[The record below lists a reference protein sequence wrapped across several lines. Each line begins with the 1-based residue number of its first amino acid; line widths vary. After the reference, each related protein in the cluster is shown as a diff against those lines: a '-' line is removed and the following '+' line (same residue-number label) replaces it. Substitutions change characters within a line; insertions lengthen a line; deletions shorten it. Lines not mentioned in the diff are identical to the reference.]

1 MANTTLQLKKSGVSG
16 NVPVSLSH
24 GELAIN
30 YADGKLFYR
39 HANNS
44 IASISTGSAAYSFAT
59 INANSSLILATSSS
73 DTLSIIPGNNITIS
87 TDTFNKTITINS
99 TAAGG
104 GDSVDVYARD
114 KANSANV
121 LAQAAYNRANTAL
134 SNTNLNVSGTL
145 RMLNQGGDEGGELFL
160 DKPTT
165 NTSLSA
171 GITID
176 IYQNKLRI
184 FETGGSV
191 RGVFIDIA
199 NSASAGVGTDLLNPS
214 STPDTVARTVA
225 GEAFD
230 KANSANVLAQ
240 AAFDKA
246 NTGAGTYTITG
257 AQYVDYGWVPQ
268 TPGPILFDYG
278 TI

>member
-1 MANTTLQLKKSGVSG
+1 MANTTLQLKKSGVTG
-16 NVPVSLSH
+16 NVPDSLVY

-39 HANNS
+39 HANNTV
-44 IASISTGSAAYSFAT
+44 ASISTAPTTDSFAT
-59 INANSSLILATSSS
+59 INANSSLILASSPQ

-99 TAAGG
+99 TA
-104 GDSVDVYARD
+104 SVDVYARD

-121 LAQAAYNRANTAL
+121 LAQAAYNQANTAL

-160 DKPTT
+160 DKPL
-165 NTSLSA
+165 NSTSLAA

-176 IYQNKLRI
+176 IFQNKLRF

-199 NSASAGVGTDLLNPS
+199 NSASAGVGTDLLNPTS
-214 STPDTVARTVA
+214 APDTVARATA
-225 GEAFD
+225 SAAFD

-246 NTGAGTYTITG
+246 NTVVSNSFTIITG
-257 AQYVDYGWVPQ
+257 GQYVDYGWVPM
-268 TPGPILFDYG
+268 TPAPILFDYG
-278 TI
+278 TL